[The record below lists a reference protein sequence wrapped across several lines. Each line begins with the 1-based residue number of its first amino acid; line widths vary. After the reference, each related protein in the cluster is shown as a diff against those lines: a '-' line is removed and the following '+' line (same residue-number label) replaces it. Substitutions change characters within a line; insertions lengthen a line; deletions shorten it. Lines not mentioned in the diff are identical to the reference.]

1 MNRKQR
7 IVASTL
13 VIAKNLILAYGA
25 GYTFGKA
32 YKEKL
37 RVMKMVGVFAAVNA
51 TLGNYLAGREIGKVL
66 EEAAEEK
73 TKE

>member
-7 IVASTL
+7 IVVSVV

-32 YKEKL
+32 YKEKS
-37 RVMKMVGVFAAVNA
+37 RAMKLVGVFAAVNA

-66 EEAAEEK
+66 KEVAEEE
-73 TKE
+73 TEE